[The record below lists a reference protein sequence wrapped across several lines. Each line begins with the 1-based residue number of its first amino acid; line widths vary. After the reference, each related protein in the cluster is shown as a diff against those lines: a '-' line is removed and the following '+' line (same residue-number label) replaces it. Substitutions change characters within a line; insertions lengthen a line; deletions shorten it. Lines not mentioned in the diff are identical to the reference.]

1 MKRKQINKHAKLTVL
16 TSLLLILT
24 LLISGCSDP
33 SAMAGESVTT
43 ATEAT
48 TEAEP
53 TTTAEPSPINQVLS
67 DEMTAKIDSAYM
79 ETYNKSLQ
87 FEQTEQH
94 AVWYLGTYDNG
105 IVFYKK
111 FVPPTG
117 MHISYVE
124 ELVVADKVFSLSS
137 YDTLCVYKD
146 GAVKQVYDAYED
158 GEMSEENVLLIL
170 EQYDKLMNRLLNWS
184 DAVRP
189 IE

>member
-1 MKRKQINKHAKLTVL
+1 MKKYTYKPFSVI
-16 TSLLLILT
+16 LLLVVSALLMGILA
-24 LLISGCSDP
+24 GCDRS
-33 SAMAGESVTT
+33 EISVTT
-43 ATEAT
+43 P
-48 TEAEP
+48 EP
-53 TTTAEPSPINQVLS
+53 EPAPIVPINEVFS
-67 DEMTAKIDSAYM
+67 DEMKAKIDEAYM
-79 ETYNKSLQ
+79 EAYNKSLQ
-87 FEQTEQH
+87 FEQTGEH

-111 FVPPTG
+111 FLPPDG

-124 ELVVADKVFSLSS
+124 ELAVADKVFSLSS
-137 YDTLCVYKD
+137 NDTLCVYKD

-158 GEMSEENVLLIL
+158 GEMSEENALLVL

>member
-1 MKRKQINKHAKLTVL
+1 MPFPHPPMGSECRPHPPPERSFGKKGISAFPGGERVRSGSYGTRVVNCNIFYKKHLTVLVYFAILKLNPSGFHLIETEDHPMKRKQINKHAKLTVL

-94 AVWYLGTYDNG
+94 ACD
-105 IVFYKK
+105 
-111 FVPPTG
+111 
-117 MHISYVE
+117 
-124 ELVVADKVFSLSS
+124 
-137 YDTLCVYKD
+137 
-146 GAVKQVYDAYED
+146 
-158 GEMSEENVLLIL
+158 
-170 EQYDKLMNRLLNWS
+170 R
-184 DAVRP
+184 
-189 IE
+189 